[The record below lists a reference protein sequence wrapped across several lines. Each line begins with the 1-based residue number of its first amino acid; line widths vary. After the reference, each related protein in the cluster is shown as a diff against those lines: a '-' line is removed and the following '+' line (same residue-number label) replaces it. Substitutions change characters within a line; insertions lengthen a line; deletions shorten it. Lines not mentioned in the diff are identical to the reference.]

1 MKALTKE
8 GQQAI
13 SEIAQKY
20 SLEQSTVE
28 TLANALVR
36 GNGTMAQFNIPELGG
51 AGQWMRGGMTM
62 VGDMFNHGLKVKV
75 EQVAAELSDL
85 ISTKIIFVADDQE
98 RPVSGEVKPEKSWP
112 TVFGSP
118 TSSGSQNNFK
128 YAYFGPARRLVIEE
142 DGKRYIY
149 DTKHHQISGVSQ
161 QQGSGRSYQFTSND
175 GTVNLND
182 LPLISEPGL
191 HQQETPELPYDVVS
205 GNSVNDT
212 DDVRHAYSS
221 GVEVPTRTPQ
231 DIVIETIEKLN
242 ILFEKG
248 QITEEE
254 FKTKKQEL
262 LARL

>member
-98 RPVSGEVKPEKSWP
+98 RPISGEEKPDKSWP
-112 TVFGSP
+112 TIFGSP

-161 QQGSGRSYQFTSND
+161 QQGNGRSYQFTSND

-182 LPLISEPGL
+182 LSLISEPGAQ
-191 HQQETPELPYDVVS
+191 QQETPELPYDVVHS
-205 GNSVNDT
+205 DT
-212 DDVRHAYSS
+212 VHDDVRHAYSS

-231 DIVIETIEKLN
+231 DIIIETIEKLN
-242 ILFEKG
+242 VLLEKG
-248 QITEEE
+248 HISEED

>member
-8 GQQAI
+8 GRQAI

-20 SLEQSTVE
+20 SLDQSTVE

-85 ISTKIIFVADDQE
+85 VSTKIIFVADDDE
-98 RPVSGEVKPEKSWP
+98 RPVSEEVKPDKSWP
-112 TVFGSP
+112 TIFGSP

-182 LPLISEPGL
+182 LSLISEPGI
-191 HQQETPELPYDVVS
+191 HQQETPELPYDVVHS
-205 GNSVNDT
+205 HTVQ
-212 DDVRHAYSS
+212 DDVRQAYSS

-231 DIVIETIEKLN
+231 DIIIETIEKLN
-242 ILFEKG
+242 VLLEKG
-248 QITEEE
+248 HITEED